1 MRLAV
6 FASGGGSNF
15 GAILDAIAAGTLPA
29 QVVLLVTD
37 RPACG
42 AQGRAEAAGVPVAV
56 LPPRDYGDEGA
67 FGAALLAALT
77 GAAAEAVVLAGYLK
91 KVPPAVVAAF
101 DGRLVNVHPALL
113 PDFGGP
119 GLYGRRVHEAVL
131 AAGAKE
137 SGCTVHL
144 VDDEYDGGPILA
156 QVRVPVLP
164 GDTPET
170 LAARVLTEE
179 HRLLPAV
186 LASLVRDGWGRD
198 G

>member
-15 GAILDAIAAGTLPA
+15 GAILEAIAEKRLPA
-29 QVVLLVTD
+29 HAVVLVTD
-37 RPACG
+37 RPGTG
-42 AQGRAEAAGVPVAV
+42 AQARAEAAGVPVAV
-56 LPPRDYGDEGA
+56 LPPRDFADEA
-67 FGAALLAALT
+67 DFGAALLAVLT
-77 GAAAEAVVLAGYLK
+77 EAGAEVVVLAGYLK
-91 KVPPAVVAAF
+91 KVPSAVVKAY
-101 DGRLVNVHPALL
+101 DGRLVNIHPALL

-119 GLYGRRVHEAVL
+119 GLYGRHVHEAVL
-131 AAGAKE
+131 ASGAHE

-144 VDDEYDGGPILA
+144 VDDEYDRGPILA

-170 LAARVLTEE
+170 LAARVLAEE

-186 LASLVRDGWGRD
+186 LATLTRECWNQDG
-198 G
+198 